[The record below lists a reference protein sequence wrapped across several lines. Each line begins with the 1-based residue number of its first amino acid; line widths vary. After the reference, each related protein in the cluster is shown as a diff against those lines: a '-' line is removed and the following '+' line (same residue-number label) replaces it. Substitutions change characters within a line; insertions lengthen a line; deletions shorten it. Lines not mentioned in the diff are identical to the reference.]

1 MNKRKKIWIFVL
13 TLCLLTAYVLPVY
26 AKDVKKLYFEEH
38 NGKMTWNNIRGSD
51 GNWFMSFV
59 NMVPGGR
66 YKDQLKIENG
76 SKKTYKLY
84 MQVIPLWQEQKK
96 DELLELISMKVYLN
110 SKELYEGA
118 ASGKDYNNGNLQDVI
133 YIGTYKPGETG
144 EINVDLQLDKNVGL
158 EYCDLLTRN
167 DWKFMVTEVNNPE
180 KVKVIKPPK
189 TGDISNIHPYIF
201 IMGCALGIV
210 ILIKNKTKKII

>member
-1 MNKRKKIWIFVL
+1 MDKRKKIWIFVL
-13 TLCLLTAYVLPVY
+13 TLCLLTTYVMPVY
-26 AKDVKKLYFEEH
+26 AKDIKKLYFEEQ
-38 NGKMTWNNIRGSD
+38 NGRMTWNNIRGSD

-59 NMVPGGR
+59 NMVPGGK

-84 MQVIPLWQEQKK
+84 MQVIPLLQEQKK
-96 DELLELISMKVYLN
+96 EELLELISMKVTLN
-110 SKELYEGA
+110 SKELYEGT
-118 ASGKDYNNGNLQDVI
+118 ASGKDYNNGNLQNVI

-167 DWKFMVTEVNNPE
+167 GWKFMVTEVNNPE
-180 KVKVIKPPK
+180 KVKVIKSPK
-189 TGDISNIHPYIF
+189 TGDISNIHQYIF